1 MRTKKQSLLNL
12 LQSSQSGFTLMES
25 LMAIVVLTIML
36 VGIAP
41 MIVLSTAVRVQAR
54 RVEMATQAARS
65 YIDGVRAEV
74 IDDPNAIVELI
85 ENDDGEFE
93 PLRFATFSNVDAPT
107 GDALTTCNPSTTG
120 YPYCPN
126 PSSPS
131 TGAVSLYCVDYDGD
145 EDCSTGSPNDMI
157 VQAYR
162 SVTDTPTDPDEQQR
176 ILDQGYLLGIRVYR
190 ADAFDGSGDSL
201 KRMRDNDGEGYRQ
214 RASSAT
220 IDRQAPLVEMTT
232 EIIRSGTSYED
243 FCIRFGGCNQEGP

>member
-1 MRTKKQSLLNL
+1 MSTKKQSLLNL
-12 LQSSQSGFTLMES
+12 LHSSQSGFTLMES

-65 YIDGVRAEV
+65 YIDGVRSEA
-74 IDDPNAIVELI
+74 IDPPNAIVLMI
-85 ENDDGEFE
+85 ENLDGYFE
-93 PLRFATFSNVDAPT
+93 PQRFATFSNVDAPT
-107 GDALTTCNPSTTG
+107 GASLTTCTSSTSG

-126 PSSPS
+126 PSAPS
-131 TGAVSLYCVDYDGD
+131 TGEVSLYCVDYDGD
-145 EDCSTGSPNDMI
+145 GNCSTGSPNDMI

-162 SVTDTPTDPDEQQR
+162 SVTATPGGADEQQR

-190 ADAFDGSGDSL
+190 ADAFDGSGDTL
-201 KRMRDNDGEGYRQ
+201 KRMRDNDGEGDRQ

-243 FCIRFGGCNQEGP
+243 FCDRYGGCNQ